1 MSLSVSAIMTTEV
14 ITAPPTVPV
23 RKALRL
29 LEDLELRHLPVV
41 DGDALV
47 GILSDRDLRE
57 FRMDAIKELV
67 EGGAFE
73 SGRSL
78 DTPISEV
85 MSGLVISVD
94 TEESVRAA
102 IDTMLE
108 YGVGAVPVVDRATGH
123 LEGIVSYVDILRAL
137 REDLDDDDD
146 D

>member
-1 MSLSVSAIMTTEV
+1 MTTEV
-14 ITAPPTVPV
+14 VTAEPTVSV
-23 RKALRL
+23 RRALRL

-41 DGDALV
+41 DGEELV

-57 FRMDAIKELV
+57 FRMDLIKELV
-67 EGGAFE
+67 EGGSDRA
-73 SGRSL
+73 RNL

-94 TEESVRAA
+94 TEESLRAA

-108 YGVGAVPVVDRATGH
+108 YGVGAVPVVDRATGN

-137 REDLDDDDD
+137 REDLADDDDD
-146 D
+146 EG

>member
-14 ITAPPTVPV
+14 VTASPTVPV

-67 EGGAFE
+67 EGRDVFE
-73 SGRSL
+73 SGRNL

-94 TEESVRAA
+94 TEESLRAA
-102 IDTMLE
+102 IDVMLE
-108 YGVGAVPVVDRATGH
+108 YGVGAVPVVDRTTGH

-137 REDLDDDDD
+137 REDLDDDDA
-146 D
+146 

>member
-1 MSLSVSAIMTTEV
+1 MTTEV
-14 ITAPPTVPV
+14 VTAEPTVSV
-23 RKALRL
+23 RRALRL

-41 DGDALV
+41 DGESLV

-57 FRMDAIKELV
+57 FRMDLIKELV
-67 EGGAFE
+67 EGAGDGAD
-73 SGRSL
+73 RARNL

-94 TEESVRAA
+94 TEESLRAA

-108 YGVGAVPVVDRATGH
+108 YGVGAVPVVDRATGN

-137 REDLDDDDD
+137 REDLADDDDEG
-146 D
+146 